1 MTQAAVLATSPAV
14 TTVRARTRYQVA
26 ATSKTGFSYW
36 AMQWAMGI
44 IAITGPVRGN
54 NACCSDKNVN

>member
-36 AMQWAMGI
+36 AMRI
-44 IAITGPVRGN
+44 IAITGPVPGN

>member
-26 ATSKTGFSYW
+26 ATSKTGLSY
-36 AMQWAMGI
+36 WAMGI

-54 NACCSDKNVN
+54 NACCADKNVN